1 MAYSSLNSADLVYK
15 DYSSVMVD
23 INFSRYNSS
32 DESLSKT
39 DVTYMLVFKDNMW
52 KLKGGFVP
60 GNLSLGKN

>member
-1 MAYSSLNSADLVYK
+1 MAYSSINSADLVYK

-52 KLKGGFVP
+52 KLKGSFVP

>member
-1 MAYSSLNSADLVYK
+1 MAYSSINSADLVYK

-39 DVTYMLVFKDNMW
+39 GVTYMLVFKDNMW
-52 KLKGGFVP
+52 KLKGSFVP

>member
-1 MAYSSLNSADLVYK
+1 MAYSSINSADLAYK
-15 DYSSVMVD
+15 DYSSAMVN

-52 KLKGGFVP
+52 KLKGSFVP

>member
-1 MAYSSLNSADLVYK
+1 MAYSSINSADLVYK
-15 DYSSVMVD
+15 DYSSAMVD
-23 INFSRYNSS
+23 INFSRYDSS

-52 KLKGGFVP
+52 KLKGSFVP